1 MLKWLVGFILG
12 WFLLGSSG
20 GCIKPDMEPIERGA
34 NKMTTEVIKPAVQKM
49 TEELSGRTAQ
59 LQGQGS
65 LINPGYRVYGWAGM
79 FNGFMFEFNLNATG
93 VSANLA
99 GAAQGDAGQ
108 AGTVLPPAIRLHRP
122 QRTVESQPP
131 AIRPPPAD
139 GGIATPP
146 P

>member
-1 MLKWLVGFILG
+1 MNWKWWLGIVFGWLV
-12 WFLLGSSG
+12 LLGA

-34 NKMTTEVIKPAVQKM
+34 NRMTTEVIKPAVAKM

-65 LINPGYRVYGWAGM
+65 LINPGYEIEGYAGM
-79 FNGFMFEFNLNATG
+79 FNGMIFDFRLNATG

-108 AGTVLPPAIRLHRP
+108 LGTV
-122 QRTVESQPP
+122 
-131 AIRPPPAD
+131 PPPVMRK
-139 GGIATPP
+139 TPEEEGP
-146 P
+146 